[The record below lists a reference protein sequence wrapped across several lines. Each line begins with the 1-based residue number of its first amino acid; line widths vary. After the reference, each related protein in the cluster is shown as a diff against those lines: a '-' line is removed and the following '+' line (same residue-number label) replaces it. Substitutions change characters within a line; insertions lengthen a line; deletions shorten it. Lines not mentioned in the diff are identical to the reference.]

1 MVRVCVGV
9 YLISSS
15 LRVASSSSCISFF
28 VSSRA
33 VRGRVGVCAG
43 RPRAVSLSVSLA
55 SDSASEPRSCSSTST
70 TSAETEND
78 AIIMQLMHADMHKLR
93 HFRIFVRINRFQ
105 AHGMMECLKNMRFY
119 LVKFVCEAL
128 LVKFKASG
136 RGLIKMALTRR

>member
-1 MVRVCVGV
+1 MVSVCVRV

-78 AIIMQLMHADMHKLR
+78 AHHYATHARTDMHKLR
-93 HFRIFVRINRFQ
+93 PPTFLLDKSDGPPLRPRWII
-105 AHGMMECLKNMRFY
+105 KNPHLY
-119 LVKFVCEAL
+119 IPA
-128 LVKFKASG
+128 
-136 RGLIKMALTRR
+136 